1 MWNIE
6 GTKSGKHIW
15 GDRCKQPKAPP
26 FWTPTVLC
34 EYPESPKT
42 SRETQNEL
50 FKEFELSTLFCYYLV
65 M

>member
-1 MWNIE
+1 MC
-6 GTKSGKHIW
+6 GTWRAQNLGRSVQTTKGSS
-15 GDRCKQPKAPP
+15 

>member
-1 MWNIE
+1 MWNME

-15 GDRCKQPKAPP
+15 GDRCKQTKAPP

-42 SRETQNEL
+42 SRETQNE
-50 FKEFELSTLFCYYLV
+50 FKEFEEFKV
-65 M
+65 